1 MAKLFYCHEILQDE
15 ENPELSSEIQ
25 KTVDFDYI
33 MLSNWLGGY
42 RWFPCLCNPPVKK
55 RELPVSNA
63 L

>member
-1 MAKLFYCHEILQDE
+1 MDKLFYCHEILQDE

-42 RWFPCLCNPPVKK
+42 RRFP
-55 RELPVSNA
+55 LPVQSTCEKERITC